1 MASLKKRI
9 DAALVD
15 GGFYESLDQAR
26 RALMAGLV
34 SVDGHAV
41 TKPGT
46 RVSVDAALTLAH
58 KEKYVGRGGYK
69 LEGALAHFGV
79 NPLGLVCLDIGA
91 STGGFTDCLLQNGA
105 AFVYA
110 IDVGRSQF
118 SWKLQQDPRVQSREG
133 VNARYLKQTD
143 FDPRPVFAVGDVSF
157 ISLTQILPAVFDV
170 LPAGSEG
177 IFLIKPQFEA
187 EREEVEE
194 GGLIRDANVRL
205 RCVEK
210 IRMFVVAA
218 GHEWMGAIESPIT
231 GREGN
236 IEYLAH
242 FRCT

>member
-1 MASLKKRI
+1 
-9 DAALVD
+9 
-15 GGFYESLDQAR
+15 
-26 RALMAGLV
+26 MAGVV
-34 SVDGHAV
+34 SVNGHVV

-46 RVSVDAALTLAH
+46 RIPPDAVLTLAQ
-58 KEKYVGRGGYK
+58 KQKYVGRGGYK

-79 NPLGLVCLDIGA
+79 NPSGLVCLDIGA

-110 IDVGRSQF
+110 IDVGHSQF
-118 SWKLQQDPRVQSREG
+118 SWRLQQDPRVQSREG
-133 VNARYLKQTD
+133 VNARYLKETD
-143 FDPRPVFAVGDVSF
+143 FDPRPGFAVGDVSF

-170 LPAGSEG
+170 LPSGSEG

-218 GHEWMGAIESPIT
+218 GHEWMGSIESPIA

-236 IEYLAH
+236 IEYLMH

>member
-9 DAALVD
+9 DSALVD

-34 SVDGHAV
+34 SVDGHVV

-46 RVSVDAALTLAH
+46 RISVDAVLTLAH
-58 KEKYVGRGGYK
+58 KQKYVGRGGYK

-79 NPLGLVCLDIGA
+79 NPSGLVCLDIGA

-110 IDVGRSQF
+110 IDVGHSQF
-118 SWKLQQDPRVQSREG
+118 SWRLQQDPRVQSREG
-133 VNARYLKQTD
+133 VNARYLKETD
-143 FDPRPVFAVGDVSF
+143 FDPRPAFAVGDVSF

-170 LPAGSEG
+170 LPSGSEG

-194 GGLIRDANVRL
+194 GGLIRDDNVRL

-218 GHEWMGAIESPIT
+218 GHEWMGSIESSIT